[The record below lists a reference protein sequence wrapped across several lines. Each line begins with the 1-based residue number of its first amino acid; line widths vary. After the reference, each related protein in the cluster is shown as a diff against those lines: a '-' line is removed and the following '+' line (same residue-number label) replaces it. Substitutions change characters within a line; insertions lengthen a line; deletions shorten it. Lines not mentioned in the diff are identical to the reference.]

1 MKKLSDFVTKN
12 EAGEYLFDEAAYAA
26 EMDRVRN
33 EASTTARKN
42 AESSLKKEIEASVRK
57 EIEDAA
63 KLSADEKLAKEKA
76 ALEAER
82 KAFNGERFK
91 AHIAATQLFS
101 DEEVEV
107 YMGLLSDDYESSILG
122 IDKIIEARRKYNQ
135 DYESKLKEQVQLGTP
150 RANGGSATD
159 STVEDEAVRY
169 ARKFNSQ
176 GRSATEYV
184 DLSSP
189 AGAKVDIKK

>member
-1 MKKLSDFVTKN
+1 MKKLSDFITKN
-12 EAGEYLFDEAAYAA
+12 ENGEFVFDDAAYTA

-76 ALEAER
+76 SLEAER
-82 KAFNGERFK
+82 KAFNSERFK

-107 YMGLLSDDYESSILG
+107 YMGLLGDDYEASILG
-122 IDKIIEARRKYNQ
+122 IDKIIEARKKYNQ

-150 RANGGSATD
+150 RANGGSSTD
-159 STVEDEAVRY
+159 TTADSEAVKY
-169 ARKFNSQ
+169 AKKFSNQ
-176 GRSATEYV
+176 GKDLNAYV
-184 DLSSP
+184 DLSTTVVP
-189 AGAKVDIKK
+189 KVDIK